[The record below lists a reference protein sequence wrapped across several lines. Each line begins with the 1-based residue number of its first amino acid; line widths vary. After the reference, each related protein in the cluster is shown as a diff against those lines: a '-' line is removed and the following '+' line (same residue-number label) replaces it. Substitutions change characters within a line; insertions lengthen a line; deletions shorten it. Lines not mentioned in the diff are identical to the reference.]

1 MKSRFVPPYY
11 QYDLCLKLQ
20 TLKQG
25 DKRVEDY
32 YQELIIDL
40 AHYNIHD
47 DDQVTCARFFGGLDE
62 DEGLPELSR
71 IHFYRRWMVCK
82 C

>member
-1 MKSRFVPPYY
+1 MKSRFVRPYY

-32 YQELIIDL
+32 YQELIIGL
-40 AHYNIHD
+40 A
-47 DDQVTCARFFGGLDE
+47 TL
-62 DEGLPELSR
+62 
-71 IHFYRRWMVCK
+71 
-82 C
+82 